1 MNGTYGICKH
11 LDETYMK
18 LNNTC
23 GTMVSRRSANKV
35 VDKFVQG
42 MNQVKYLK
50 HTKYMFALFNES
62 PNSTCTYWQVI
73 LKWGKDVEDL
83 WRLHPHSVSRR
94 KALAKLAP
102 GWTDIGDNLGLVSGL
117 VNRQTKNCDFPRTRS
132 PDIWMIL

>member
-1 MNGTYGICKH
+1 
-11 LDETYMK
+11 MK

-117 VNRQTKNCDFPRTRS
+117 VNKRTKNCDFPRTRS